1 MGKREAPKTKKTSA
15 PAADDRGGSRVSRPQ
30 WTARAGAWLAVHFS
44 GRKKILPIILSTVAV
59 LVILLVIYLAT
70 PPAQSQ
76 RPPTGPSE
84 PQAGVEIDTTTLPGG
99 IAFSTTPAD
108 TTTEAPL
115 VRKDNFYTF
124 LLLGT
129 HDDYNTD
136 TIMLAS
142 MDLSGDA
149 PVVNVIS
156 IPRDSQIDTS
166 WSLKKINS
174 VYGVNK
180 GGEEGALATCEW
192 IERITGVWPDF
203 YAVVNIK
210 SFTKLVDRVGGVPF
224 YIPYDMVHTKPDKD
238 PEQAY
243 YINMPKGQYNL
254 SSEQALA
261 VVRYRGTGRSDW
273 GRMDIQ
279 KDFMVALLQQVKRS
293 FTLDKIPGMIDVVV
307 TSLKTN
313 MGAKDMLW
321 FYTNGVAKMDL
332 KENIAM
338 HNLPDLGPGKYNG
351 QDYVFLDAE
360 GIAKLVSETINP
372 YTTPIEAE
380 NLDIVRLEN

>member
-1 MGKREAPKTKKTSA
+1 MGKREAPKTKRIAGGS
-15 PAADDRGGSRVSRPQ
+15 DGRGGSRVSQPQ
-30 WTARAGAWLAVHFS
+30 WLKSAGDWLSARFS
-44 GRKKILPIILSTVAV
+44 GKKKILPIVLSTVIV
-59 LVILLVIYLAT
+59 LGIVVGIYLAT

-76 RPPTGPSE
+76 RPPTEPSQ
-84 PQAGVEIDTTTLPGG
+84 PQTGINPDNTTVSGGVVLT
-99 IAFSTTPAD
+99 TTPAD
-108 TTTEAPL
+108 TTTEPPL
-115 VRKDNFYTF
+115 VRKENFYTF

-136 TIMLAS
+136 TIMLGA
-142 MDLSGDA
+142 MDLNGDT
-149 PVVNVIS
+149 PKFYTIS

-180 GGEEGALATCEW
+180 GGEEGALAACEW

-203 YAVVNIK
+203 YAVVNIR
-210 SFTKLVDRVGGVPF
+210 SFTKLVDLVGGVPF

-254 SSEQALA
+254 NSEEALA

-293 FTLDKIPGMIDVVV
+293 FTLDKIPGMIDVAV

-313 MGAKDMLW
+313 MSAKDMLW

-332 KENIAM
+332 KEDISM
-338 HNLPDLGPGKYNG
+338 HNLPDLGPGKYKG

-360 GIAKLVSETINP
+360 GIVKLVNETVNP
-372 YTTPIEAE
+372 YTTDIEVE
-380 NLDIVRLEN
+380 DLDIVRLED